1 MLIKEQKSFIVF
13 PEINQ
18 DADMVEEKLGVFWVV
33 FWHVLDS
40 PFVLF
45 KYLFCGFPL
54 AVEMIRNSK
63 CAPRLSHIGAIFEED
78 LAGFNKGI
86 EMSKLHL
93 HVGCVAKDI
102 EIVLGSML
110 SKIRPDK

>member
-1 MLIKEQKSFIVF
+1 MRASHTEPASSTRPSFWYNSANKWVNSTSYVPAHACHIEPTSVCCNGEAISYCPRLFMLIKEQKSFIVF

-45 KYLFCGFPL
+45 KYLFW
-54 AVEMIRNSK
+54 
-63 CAPRLSHIGAIFEED
+63 
-78 LAGFNKGI
+78 
-86 EMSKLHL
+86 
-93 HVGCVAKDI
+93 
-102 EIVLGSML
+102 
-110 SKIRPDK
+110 